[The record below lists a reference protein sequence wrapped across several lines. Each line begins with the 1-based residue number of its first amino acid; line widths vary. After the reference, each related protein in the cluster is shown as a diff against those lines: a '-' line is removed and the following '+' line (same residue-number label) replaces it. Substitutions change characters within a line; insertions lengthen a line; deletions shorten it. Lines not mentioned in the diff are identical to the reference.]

1 MKNIAN
7 MMKQAQ
13 EAQQKFGDLQARLEE
28 TEVSGASGGGMVKVT
43 MTAKG
48 SMKRVQ
54 IDPSLIVPAD
64 VGVLEDLIVTAVND
78 ARTKGE
84 AMVQEETQ
92 KIMGG
97 LGLPSGLLPP
107 GLKLPF

>member
-1 MKNIAN
+1 MKNLAN

-13 EAQQKFGDLQARLEE
+13 EMQAKMGELQARLEA
-28 TEVSGASGGGMVKVT
+28 TEVSGASGGGLVKVT

-48 SMKRVQ
+48 SMRRVQ
-54 IDPSLIVPAD
+54 IDPSLVVPDD
-64 VGVLEDLIVTAVND
+64 VGVLEDLIVAATND
-78 ARTKGE
+78 ARSRGE

-97 LGLPSGLLPP
+97 LSLPP
-107 GLKLPF
+107 GIKLPF

>member
-1 MKNIAN
+1 MKNLAN

-13 EAQQKFGDLQARLEE
+13 EMQAKMGEVQERLEA
-28 TEVSGASGGGMVKVT
+28 TEVTGAAGGGLVKVT

-48 SMKRVQ
+48 SMRRVQ
-54 IDPSLIVPAD
+54 IDPSLIVPEDA
-64 VGVLEDLIVTAVND
+64 GVLEDLIVAASND

-92 KIMGG
+92 KIMS
-97 LGLPSGLLPP
+97 GLPLPP
-107 GLKLPF
+107 GIKLPF

>member
-1 MKNIAN
+1 MKNLAN

-13 EAQQKFGDLQARLEE
+13 EVQAKMGELQARLES
-28 TEVSGASGGGMVKVT
+28 TEVSGASGGGLVKVT

-48 SMKRVQ
+48 AMKRVA

-64 VGVLEDLIVTAVND
+64 VGVLEDLIVAASND
-78 ARTKGE
+78 ARAKGE

-97 LGLPSGLLPP
+97 LSLPP
-107 GLKLPF
+107 GIKLPF